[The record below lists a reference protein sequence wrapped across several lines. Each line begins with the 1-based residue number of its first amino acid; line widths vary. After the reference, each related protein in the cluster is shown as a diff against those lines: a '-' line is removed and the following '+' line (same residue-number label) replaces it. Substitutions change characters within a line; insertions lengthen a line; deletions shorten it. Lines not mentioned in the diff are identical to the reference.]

1 MVMVQVLS
9 RRDMLKTSL
18 AAAAGCTLGGAL
30 GLGRLSSAYAAV
42 GGGIPPMPTR
52 VLGRTGFEVPIF
64 SLGGQSTIEQPG
76 KLDEAVAIIHRA
88 LDLGLNYIDT
98 SHIYGNGIS
107 ESYIGEVMKER
118 RGEVFL
124 ATKSREFSYD
134 GAMRMIEGSLARL
147 RTDHVDLYQHH
158 HVSTDATLDAV
169 LAPDGARK
177 AFEKLHAEGVV
188 KHLGISGHS
197 SRVLRRAIEAVD
209 MDCVLITVNPAHMA
223 MTDAEHLDDFMTT
236 AVDKRVG
243 VIAMKVTGRNQLLR
257 QLPITME
264 QAMRYTLSFPV
275 ATAIIGITEIAQLD
289 ENAELARRFRP
300 MTDAEMARL
309 ESLRL
314 AAL

>member
-1 MVMVQVLS
+1 
-9 RRDMLKTSL
+9 MLKATL
-18 AAAAGCTLGGAL
+18 ATAAGCTLGGAL
-30 GLGRLSSAYAAV
+30 GLGGLSNAYAAAA
-42 GGGIPPMPTR
+42 GARAMPTR
-52 VLGRTGFEVPIF
+52 RLGRTGLDVPIF
-64 SLGGQSTIEQPG
+64 SLGGQSTIEQPD

-98 SHIYGNGIS
+98 SHIYGNGVS

-134 GAMRMIEGSLARL
+134 GAMRMIEGSLERL
-147 RTDHVDLYQHH
+147 QTDHVDLYQHH
-158 HVSTDATLDAV
+158 NVSTDAALDEV

-177 AFEKLHAEGVV
+177 AFEKLHAEGVI

-197 SRVLRRAIEAVD
+197 SRVLKRAIEAVD
-209 MDCVLITVNPAHMA
+209 MDCALITVNPAHIA
-223 MTDAEHLDDFMTT
+223 MTDTEHLDAFMTT
-236 AVDKRVG
+236 AVNRRVG

-257 QLPITME
+257 RHPITME

-275 ATAIIGITEIAQLD
+275 ATAIIGITEMAQVD
-289 ENAELARRFRP
+289 ENVELARQFRP
-300 MTDAEMARL
+300 MTDAEMWEL

-314 AAL
+314 A

>member
-1 MVMVQVLS
+1 
-9 RRDMLKTSL
+9 MLKATL
-18 AAAAGCTLGGAL
+18 AAAAGCTFGGAL
-30 GLGRLSSAYAAV
+30 GLGGLSNAYAATAGARV
-42 GGGIPPMPTR
+42 MPTR
-52 VLGRTGFEVPIF
+52 RLGRTGLDVPIF

-134 GAMRMIEGSLARL
+134 GAMRMIEGSLQRL
-147 RTDHVDLYQHH
+147 QTNHVDLYQHH
-158 HVSTDATLDAV
+158 HVSTDAALDQV

-177 AFEKLHAEGVV
+177 AFEKLHAEGVI
-188 KHLGISGHS
+188 KHLGVSGHS
-197 SRVLRRAIEAVD
+197 SRVLKRAIETVD
-209 MDCVLITVNPAHMA
+209 MDCVLITVNPAHIA
-223 MTDAEHLDDFMTT
+223 MTDTDHLDGFMTS

-257 QLPITME
+257 QHPITME

-275 ATAIIGITEIAQLD
+275 ATAIIGITEMGQLD
-289 ENAELARRFRP
+289 ENFELARQFRP
-300 MTDAEMARL
+300 MTDAEMAAL

-314 AAL
+314 A

>member
-1 MVMVQVLS
+1 MAKRLS
-9 RRDMLKTSL
+9 RRDMLKTTL
-18 AAAAGCTLGGAL
+18 AAAAGCTIGGAL
-30 GLGRLSSAYAAV
+30 GLGRLSNAYAAAA
-42 GGGIPPMPTR
+42 GASALPTR
-52 VLGRTGFEVPIF
+52 RLGRTGLDVPLF

-76 KLDEAVAIIHRA
+76 RQDDALAIIHRA

-134 GAMRMIEGSLARL
+134 GAMRMMEGSLRRL
-147 RTDHVDLYQHH
+147 QTDHVDLYQHH
-158 HVSTDATLDAV
+158 HVSTDATLDEV
-169 LAPDGARK
+169 LAADGARK

-197 SRVLRRAIEAVD
+197 SRVLKRAIEAVD
-209 MDCVLITVNPAHMA
+209 MDCVLITVNPGHIA
-223 MTDAEHLDDFMTT
+223 MTDTEYLDDFMTT
-236 AVDKRVG
+236 AVEKRVG
-243 VIAMKVTGRNQLLR
+243 VIGMKVTGRNQLLR
-257 QLPITME
+257 QYPITME

-275 ATAIIGITEIAQLD
+275 ATAVIGITEIGQLD
-289 ENAELARRFRP
+289 ENLRLASRFTP

-309 ESLRL
+309 EGLRL
-314 AAL
+314 A

>member
-1 MVMVQVLS
+1 
-9 RRDMLKTSL
+9 MLKASL

-30 GLGRLSSAYAAV
+30 GLGGLSNAYAAAA
-42 GGGIPPMPTR
+42 GARAMPTR
-52 VLGRTGFEVPIF
+52 RLGRTGFDVPIF

-98 SHIYGNGIS
+98 SHIYGNGVS
-107 ESYIGEVMKER
+107 ESYIGEAMKER

-134 GAMRMIEGSLARL
+134 GAMRMIEGSLERL
-147 RTDHVDLYQHH
+147 QTDHVDLYQHH
-158 HVSTDATLDAV
+158 NVSTDADLDAV

-177 AFEKLHAEGVV
+177 AFEKLHAEGVI
-188 KHLGISGHS
+188 KNLGISGHS
-197 SRVLRRAIEAVD
+197 SRVLKRAMEAVD
-209 MDCVLITVNPAHMA
+209 MDCALITVNPAHIAMA
-223 MTDAEHLDDFMTT
+223 DTEHLDAFMTA

-257 QLPITME
+257 RHPITME

-275 ATAIIGITEIAQLD
+275 ATAIIGITEMAQVD
-289 ENAELARRFRP
+289 ENVELARRFRP
-300 MTDAEMARL
+300 MTDAEMADL
-309 ESLRL
+309 ESLGL
-314 AAL
+314 A

>member
-1 MVMVQVLS
+1 MVQVLS
-9 RRDMLKTSL
+9 RRDMLKTTL

-30 GLGRLSSAYAAV
+30 GLGRLSNAYAAV
-42 GGGIPPMPTR
+42 AGAPAMPTR
-52 VLGRTGFEVPIF
+52 MLGKTGFDVPIF

-76 KLDEAVAIIHRA
+76 RRDEAVAIIHRA

-98 SHIYGNGIS
+98 SHIYGNGVS

-134 GAMRMIEGSLARL
+134 GAMRMMEGSLERL
-147 RTDHVDLYQHH
+147 QTDHVDLYQHH
-158 HVSTDATLDAV
+158 HVSTDATLDEV
-169 LAPDGARK
+169 LAADGARR

-197 SRVLRRAIEAVD
+197 SRVLKRAIEAVD
-209 MDCVLITVNPAHMA
+209 MDCALITVNPAHMS
-223 MTDAEHLDDFMTT
+223 MTDPEHLDDFMTT
-236 AVDKRVG
+236 AVEKRVG

-257 QLPITME
+257 RHPITME

-275 ATAIIGITEIAQLD
+275 ATAVIGITEIGQLD
-289 ENAELARRFRP
+289 ENFEIARQFRP
-300 MTDAEMARL
+300 MTDAEMAQL

-314 AAL
+314 A